1 MYWLKGNPGYKFTE
15 TTSIQEIDAILHNER
30 INHTGNKVAYLDNI
44 DNLPGGTFIFM
55 NGQSYLV
62 AGNQLLQWTAFGYDS
77 KTDLP
82 KNQIVTVLTPR
93 SVVNTF
99 SAGYIPQMADTI

>member
-1 MYWLKGNPGYKFTE
+1 M
-15 TTSIQEIDAILHNER
+15 NE
-30 INHTGNKVAYLDNI
+30 
-44 DNLPGGTFIFM
+44 
-55 NGQSYLV
+55 QSYLV
-62 AGNQLLQWTAFGYDS
+62 AGNQLLHWTAFGYDS